1 MNAKNTLSFKE
12 SRIRIF
18 LEAARYFRAR
28 ITAIKLEIKIQNLQI
43 ERVNWKQKVRFF
55 VKEQYDF
62 SREDDIC
69 VNPSKIHYN
78 IPQKREQKSEGKRK
92 G

>member
-12 SRIRIF
+12 SRMRVF
-18 LEAARYFRAR
+18 SEAARYFRAKV
-28 ITAIKLEIKIQNLQI
+28 TAIKLEIKIQTLQI

-62 SREDDIC
+62 SREDDMVFKANC
-69 VNPSKIHYN
+69 N
-78 IPQKREQKSEGKRK
+78 
-92 G
+92 